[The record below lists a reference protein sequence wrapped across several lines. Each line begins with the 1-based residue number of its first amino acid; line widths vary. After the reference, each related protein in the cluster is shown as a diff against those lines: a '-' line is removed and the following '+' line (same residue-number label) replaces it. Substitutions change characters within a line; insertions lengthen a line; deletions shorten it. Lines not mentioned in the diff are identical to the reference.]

1 MTFNGFLFVRTCPQ
15 RKDNQLRIIKAI
27 NELPF
32 GDVKRLQGDN
42 CNYRLRVGNYRIIFS
57 KYDEKLIILIIE
69 IGPFHLIIKKIILK
83 FNIESKEA
91 KFRSTMDQMN
101 SLFLCLK
108 QKVKKI
114 LIPLIL
120 DKTFFHTPFLSS
132 N

>member
-114 LIPLIL
+114 LA
-120 DKTFFHTPFLSS
+120 LSS
-132 N
+132 L